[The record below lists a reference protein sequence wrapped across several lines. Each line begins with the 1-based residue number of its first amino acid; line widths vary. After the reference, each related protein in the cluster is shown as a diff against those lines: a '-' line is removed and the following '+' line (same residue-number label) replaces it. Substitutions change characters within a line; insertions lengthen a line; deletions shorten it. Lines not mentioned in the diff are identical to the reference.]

1 MAVDEGRFRRPV
13 RPGDEL
19 RLAVRLQKC
28 QARRL
33 ALRRPR
39 QRRRPAR
46 RGGSVQRAPRRTLKV
61 ASAVHPTAIVEPGAE
76 LGEGVAVGPFCIVGN
91 KVRLERGCR
100 LESHAVVTGRTRLG
114 ADCHVFPFAVL
125 GHRPQDMKY
134 CGEESELR
142 IGARTVVRE
151 HATLHPGTIGGGMVT
166 RVGADCLLMAGTHVA
181 HDCRIGD
188 HVVMA
193 NGATLG
199 GHVDIGDWAMVGG
212 LAAIHQFV
220 RIGPYAMIGGLS
232 GVESDVIPYGSVL
245 GNRAC
250 LSGLNTIGMKRR
262 GVPRDEIMS
271 LRHAY
276 RILFRGQ
283 GAFADRLAA
292 VSALY
297 PRQPR
302 VMEIVAF
309 AQTKSRRSL
318 CQPRDRNGG

>member
-1 MAVDEGRFRRPV
+1 
-13 RPGDEL
+13 
-19 RLAVRLQKC
+19 
-28 QARRL
+28 
-33 ALRRPR
+33 
-39 QRRRPAR
+39 
-46 RGGSVQRAPRRTLKV
+46 V
-61 ASAVHPTAIVEPGAE
+61 AAAVHPTAIVEPGAE
-76 LGEGVAVGPFCIVGN
+76 LAEDVVVGPFCLIG
-91 KVRLERGCR
+91 KHARLERGCR
-100 LESHAVVTGRTRLG
+100 LESHAVVLGRTRLG
-114 ADCHVFPFAVL
+114 PDCQIFPFAVL

-134 CGEESELR
+134 AGEESELR
-142 IGARTVVRE
+142 IDARTVVRE
-151 HATLHPGTIGGGMVT
+151 HATLHPGTIGGGMLT

-199 GHVDIGDWAMVGG
+199 GHVEIGDWAMIGG

-220 RIGPYAMIGGLS
+220 RIGPHAMIGGLS

-262 GVPRDEIMS
+262 GVPRDEIMA

-283 GAFADRLAA
+283 GAFADRLDA
-292 VSALY
+292 VSGLY
-297 PRQPR
+297 ARQSR
-302 VMEIVAF
+302 VMEIVDF
-309 AQTKSRRSL
+309 ARAESRRSL
-318 CQPRDRNGG
+318 CQPRDRNGA